1 MRKRERERERERKCH
16 GQDLSSSSSCLC
28 ILHFLPVVGGGGIDP
43 GDFSFHFFLRYE
55 NEKIR
60 FIEKIAPNYC
70 RFLSAITRIGFTG
83 KSAKNYL

>member
-1 MRKRERERERERKCH
+1 MRKREREREREKMSWT
-16 GQDLSSSSSCLC
+16 GSLIII
-28 ILHFLPVVGGGGIDP
+28 ILFMHFAFSAISGGGGIDP